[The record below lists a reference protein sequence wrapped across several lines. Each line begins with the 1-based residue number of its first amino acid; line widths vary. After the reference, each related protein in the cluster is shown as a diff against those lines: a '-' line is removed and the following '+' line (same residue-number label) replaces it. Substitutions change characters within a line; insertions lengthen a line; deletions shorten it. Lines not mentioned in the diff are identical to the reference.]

1 MSAIFIS
8 HSSRDAAAAEEV
20 LARLRAHGHR
30 SVFLDFDPEN
40 GIPAGRDWEQELY
53 RRLRACQAMIVL
65 CSEHT
70 MASHWCF
77 AEITHAKSLG
87 KQVFPVKI
95 APCEINPI
103 LTSRQILDLTRDKE
117 DAYER
122 LWRGLRT
129 AGLDPA
135 NAFDWDGSRPP
146 YPGLLAFQED
156 DAAVF
161 FGREREI
168 HEGLEQLR
176 RLQRFGRA
184 RLLLVLGASGSG
196 KSSLVRAGLLPRLRR
211 SAESWI
217 VVDPFRP
224 RDDPFR
230 EFAAALSRTLEHAG
244 TARPRQRIEERLRQW
259 ESGAPAAPAAARPR
273 DEAPLAAALAAVEAA
288 LRGRDNPEA
297 ARHLDLLRA
306 ALETPGAEAAEAGKS
321 PGAAAEAGGLGA
333 MVADLRLGARR
344 PEAQVLVTI
353 DQFEELLGCPDDH
366 PAASF
371 LRLVR
376 ASLDDPSGAV
386 VILATMRSDYLG
398 EFQKA
403 PALVGLQFESL
414 SLGPMAPES
423 VAQTID
429 QPAQAAGLD
438 LEPGLTEAL
447 VEDAR
452 GEEALPLLAFTLRE
466 LWERHAEEGKLAV
479 RQYRDELGGLS
490 GSVARAADGVVGVD
504 ELPPEFEHDLRRA
517 FLQMVRLT
525 EGGRFARRPARW
537 RDVLAAVHEVLE
549 RFVQARLL
557 VSREEDG
564 ERIVEVAH
572 EALFRSWV
580 RLRGWLDA
588 DREFLLWRERLRTA
602 HAQWRETGFDEGAL
616 LRGVALEEAHK
627 WLAERP
633 EGLEEERPFIER
645 SIALRQEKEAAA
657 RRRRRRA
664 LATALGA
671 ATVFLALAALAWRES
686 VVATR
691 RAVEQRAALL
701 AKTAE
706 DLRDPLLSAHLLLVG
721 AELLDG
727 REPYGG
733 GRAARWTAGQA
744 IARSVL
750 RGHSD
755 KVTTLA
761 FSPDDRFLV
770 SGSDDGTARVWRRDG
785 TGRPVVLD
793 GHSDRVTGVALGAD
807 GTGEPAVLPAHSQR
821 VTSVAFSPDGARVLT
836 ASADGTARVWRA
848 DGSGAPVVLEGH
860 DGELHA
866 AAFSPDGARV
876 VTASADGTARVWAA
890 DGGGAPVVLAGHQGP
905 VLWAAFSPD
914 GARIATGSEDRT
926 ARVWPADGGGL
937 PVVLAGHDDWVW
949 NGDFSPDGA
958 RLLTASRDG
967 TARVWRLGG
976 GGAPVVLAGHEGWVW
991 RAVFSR
997 DGRSVATASADSTAR
1012 IWRADGAGAPVVLEG
1027 HDDWVRDVA
1036 FGPGDAGVLT
1046 ASHDGTARVWAP
1058 SGERSAELA
1067 GHEGWVRSAVFSH
1080 DGAWV
1085 ATASDDDTVRLWSA
1099 EVAPDPII
1107 LEGHEHHVWDAD
1119 FSSDGARIASASTDR
1134 TARVWSLGGGS
1145 PAVVLAG
1152 HTDRVRTAEFSPD
1165 DARVLTSSDDGTARI
1180 WRADGAG
1187 EPVLLLGH
1195 GDKVLDAA
1203 WSPDGARIA
1212 TASYDRTVRLWDAA
1226 GGRQLAVLE
1235 GHGDW
1240 VRSVEFSRDGS
1251 RLLTASADRTIGL
1264 WNADGS
1270 GEPRFLRGHDDQV
1283 MTAEFSPDESK
1294 IVSASADR
1302 TIRIWNA
1309 DGTGEP
1315 LVLEGHEGLV
1325 WSAAFSPDGTRIVSA
1340 SSDWTARVWNA
1351 DGSGEPVFL
1360 GWYDGPVW
1368 HAAFSD
1374 DGSRIATA
1382 SADHVVRV
1390 WRLWR
1395 LSWSE
1400 LVATLRRGSNA
1411 CLTPPHRAR
1420 FLHET
1425 PEKAHAAYEECERS
1439 FGREPELETGE

>member
-1 MSAIFIS
+1 VSAIFIS

-20 LARLRAHGHR
+20 LARLREHGHR

-103 LTSRQILDLTRDKE
+103 LTSRQILDLTQDE
-117 DAYER
+117 EETYDR
-122 LWRGLRT
+122 LWRGLRA

-146 YPGLLAFQED
+146 YPGLLAFQEE

-184 RLLLVLGASGSG
+184 RLLMVLGASGSG

-230 EFAAALSRTLEHAG
+230 EFAAALSRTLERAG
-244 TARPRQRIEERLRQW
+244 TGRPRQRIEERLRRW
-259 ESGAPAAPAAARPR
+259 EAGAPAAPAAARPR
-273 DEAPLAAALAAVEAA
+273 DEAPLAAALAALEAA
-288 LRGRDNPEA
+288 LRGRANPAA

-306 ALETPGAEAAEAGKS
+306 ALETPGAEVREAAEPS
-321 PGAAAEAGGLGA
+321 DAAAEAGGLGA
-333 MVADLRLGARR
+333 LVADLRLGSHR
-344 PEAQVLVTI
+344 PDAQVLVTI

-366 PAASF
+366 PGISF

-376 ASLDDPSGAV
+376 AALDDPAGAV

-414 SLGPMAPES
+414 SLGPMPPES
-423 VAQTID
+423 IAQTVD
-429 QPAQAAGLD
+429 HPARAAGLD

-466 LWERHAEEGKLAV
+466 LWERHAEEGRLAV
-479 RQYRDELGGLS
+479 HQYRGELGGLS
-490 GSVARAADGVVGVD
+490 GSVARAADGVLGVD
-504 ELPPEFEHDLRRA
+504 ELPPEIERDLRKA

-537 RDVLAAVHEVLE
+537 RDVLEAVHEVLE

-557 VSREEDG
+557 VSRDEDG
-564 ERIVEVAH
+564 ERVVEVAH

-580 RLRGWLDA
+580 RLRSWLDA

-602 HAQWRETGFDEGAL
+602 RAQWQQTGFDEGAL
-616 LRGVALEEAHK
+616 LRGVALEEARK

-633 EGLEEERPFIER
+633 EGLAEEREFIER
-645 SIALRQEKEAAA
+645 SIALQRERQAAVQ
-657 RRRRRRA
+657 RRRRRTL
-664 LATALGA
+664 LAAVGA
-671 ATVFLALAALAWRES
+671 AAVFLTLAALAWQES
-686 VVATR
+686 LAAR
-691 RAVEQRAALL
+691 RSAVEQRAALL

-706 DLRDPLLSAHLLLVG
+706 DVRDPLLGAHLLLAG
-721 AELLDG
+721 ADLVDG
-727 REPYGG
+727 REPSGG
-733 GRAARWTAGQA
+733 GRAARYTAGQP

-750 RGHSD
+750 RGHTD
-755 KVTTLA
+755 PVTTLA
-761 FSPDDRFLV
+761 FSPDDQFLV
-770 SGSDDGTARVWRRDG
+770 TGSDDGTARVWRRDG
-785 TGRPVVLD
+785 TGRPVVLS
-793 GHSDRVTGVALGAD
+793 GHED
-807 GTGEPAVLPAHSQR
+807 R
-821 VTSVAFSPDGARVLT
+821 VTSVAFAPDGGRVLT
-836 ASADGTARVWRA
+836 ASADGTARVWHA
-848 DGSGAPVVLEGH
+848 DGTGAPVVLTGH
-860 DGELHA
+860 GGELYG

-890 DGGGAPVVLAGHQGP
+890 AGGGAPVVLEGHQGP
-905 VLWAAFSPD
+905 VRWAAFSPD
-914 GARIATGSEDRT
+914 GAWVATGSEDRT
-926 ARVWPADGGGL
+926 ARLWPADGSGR
-937 PVVLAGHDDWVW
+937 PIVLAGHDDWVW

-958 RLLTASRDG
+958 RLATASTDG
-967 TARVWRLGG
+967 TARIWGVGG
-976 GGAPVVLAGHEGWVW
+976 GSEPVVLAGHEGWVW

-1012 IWRADGAGAPVVLEG
+1012 IWRADGAGAPVVLDS

-1036 FGPGDAGVLT
+1036 FGPGDATVLT

-1058 SGERSAELA
+1058 SGERSSELA
-1067 GHEGWVRSAVFSH
+1067 GHEGWVRSAAFSH

-1085 ATASDDDTVRLWSA
+1085 ATVSDDATVRLWSA
-1099 EVAPDPII
+1099 EVVPDPIV

-1119 FSSDGARIASASTDR
+1119 FSGDGARIASASTDR
-1134 TARVWSLGGGS
+1134 TARVWSLAGGS

-1165 DARVLTSSDDGTARI
+1165 DARVVTSSDDGSARI
-1180 WRADGAG
+1180 WSADGAG

-1195 GDKVLDAA
+1195 SDKVLDAT
-1203 WSPDGARIA
+1203 WSPDGARVA

-1226 GGRQLAVLE
+1226 GGRPLGVLE
-1235 GHGDW
+1235 GHRDW
-1240 VRSVEFSRDGS
+1240 VRSVQFSRDGS
-1251 RLLTASADRTIGL
+1251 KLLTASADRTIGL
-1264 WNADGS
+1264 WRANGS
-1270 GEPRFLRGHDDQV
+1270 GEPRFFRGHTDQV
-1283 MTAEFSPDESK
+1283 MIARFSPDESK

-1302 TIRIWNA
+1302 TIRVWNA

-1325 WSAAFSPDGTRIVSA
+1325 WSASFSPDGARIVSA

-1351 DGSGEPVFL
+1351 DGSGEPIYL

-1374 DGSRIATA
+1374 DGGHVATA
-1382 SADHVVRV
+1382 SADRVVRI

-1395 LSWSE
+1395 LDWPE

-1411 CLTPPHRAR
+1411 CFAPDHRVRYLFESPEQAR
-1420 FLHET
+1420 E
-1425 PEKAHAAYEECERS
+1425 AYEECERG
-1439 FGREPELETGE
+1439 FGRQPEPG